1 MEYKFIKSINTQCEM
16 CNQLSGVLT
25 IIEIIIDNKK
35 LRFNVC
41 PNCSGELQDFI
52 EKINEKIKECEKWI
66 KK

>member
-1 MEYKFIKSINTQCEM
+1 M